1 MWVCPDIAGVVTAI
15 KISTSLRSGFVDS
28 ASPLGGDMGASIID
42 EWQDRSVIEENTS
55 MAGAA
60 GPFAFDAGER

>member
-1 MWVCPDIAGVVTAI
+1 
-15 KISTSLRSGFVDS
+15 
-28 ASPLGGDMGASIID
+28 MGASIID

-55 MAGAA
+55 MTGAA